1 MKSKLK
7 PTHKFKNYLCV
18 CVSLCTTVAQHPFQ
32 HKYGDINTAQN
43 RSDNFPF
50 QSPDNHQNSDAVLIV
65 LTMVDKLDIVFNI
78 YIMKRNTYGS
88 ILSAIFEWLK
98 LQK

>member
-1 MKSKLK
+1 M
-7 PTHKFKNYLCV
+7 CV
-18 CVSLCTTVAQHPFQ
+18 RIIVYDCRPFQ